1 MALALYGD
9 YLSIDEI
16 LADEVKFPC
25 KLEVPLYQLGFI
37 DPKNGGNSA
46 EDVQSGTKL
55 ELPYWLAKDLCNRT
69 RNIVSVDKPL
79 PFKNV
84 FKEIMRAD
92 STAMDLSK
100 HSLHYYGYGLRCSE
114 FGTIPDN
121 DDVREALMECFV
133 GRFRMLADLSMNSMN
148 SDIGAITVS
157 LDVTEK
163 NMFQHG
169 QGLYL
174 NYHSRQRL

>member
-1 MALALYGD
+1 MSLGSYGS
-9 YLSIDEI
+9 YFSLDEI

-37 DPKNGGNSA
+37 DPKNGGSA
-46 EDVQSGTKL
+46 NENVQSGTKL
-55 ELPYWLAKDLCNRT
+55 ELPYWLARDLCNRS

-92 STAMDLSK
+92 SAAMDLSK
-100 HSLHYYGYGLRCSE
+100 HSLYYYGYGLRCSE
-114 FGTIPDN
+114 FSTIPDN
-121 DDVREALMECFV
+121 EDVRDALMECFI

-148 SDIGAITVS
+148 SDIGAITSS
-157 LDVTEK
+157 LDVAEK
-163 NMFQHG
+163 NLFQHG
-169 QGLYL
+169 QGKPGEEFFG
-174 NYHSRQRL
+174 